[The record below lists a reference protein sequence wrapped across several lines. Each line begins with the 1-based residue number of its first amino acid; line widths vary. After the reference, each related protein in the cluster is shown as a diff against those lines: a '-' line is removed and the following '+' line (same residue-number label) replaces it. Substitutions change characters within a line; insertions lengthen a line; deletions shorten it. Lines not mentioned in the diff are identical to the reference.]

1 MCFIHCK
8 KILKYYS
15 REGISTKRKSFTYI
29 IFFAEKMKALL
40 KLSIALILHYSIMTS
55 VLRQTYFCLLSEYA
69 RAQVEEDDENWD

>member
-1 MCFIHCK
+1 
-8 KILKYYS
+8 
-15 REGISTKRKSFTYI
+15 
-29 IFFAEKMKALL
+29 MKALL